1 MKAGHKNN
9 KGLEYI
15 HLLYDS
21 TGVNKTIFFIIM
33 TPLQLNKFCFA

>member
-9 KGLEYI
+9 KGLEWI

-21 TGVNKTIFFIIM
+21 AGVNKTIFLIIM
-33 TPLQLNKFCFA
+33 TPRQ

>member
-9 KGLEYI
+9 KGLECAY
-15 HLLYDS
+15 LFYDS
-21 TGVNKTIFFIIM
+21 TDVNKMIFLIIM